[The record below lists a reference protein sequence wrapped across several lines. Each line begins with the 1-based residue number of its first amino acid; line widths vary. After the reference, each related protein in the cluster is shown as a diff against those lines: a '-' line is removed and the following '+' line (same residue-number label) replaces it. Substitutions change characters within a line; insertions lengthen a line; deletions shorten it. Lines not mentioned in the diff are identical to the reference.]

1 MLSSNYILILLWC
14 ALLGVI
20 TLLIP
25 QVYRHEKVNEMYV
38 KRIRPCFAV
47 IVILP
52 LVIWTCQRGNIGDT
66 FAYIDS
72 FREMPM
78 KISEISQYMETVTKD
93 FGFYFCSAIIKC
105 VIGNR
110 EKIYFFILAA
120 LQAYLLFRIYRK
132 YSTNFLISFFIFI
145 AGSDYISWMFNG
157 IRQFT
162 AATIVFSTLP
172 WILTKK
178 YIRTI
183 IVILLASLIH
193 GSALITI
200 PFIFI
205 VQGKAWNKKTLFFI
219 AGVIAVVLFADRFT
233 DILDMLLTDT
243 QYEDSLTIIQDDG
256 TNIFRVLVYS
266 IPALLSLI
274 GLKNIRNIDDR
285 LINIC
290 TNMSIAT
297 VGFYVIS
304 MFTSGI
310 LLGRI
315 PVYFY
320 LYNYGATLYPGSTAF
335 TALAPKLFE
344 KVDPSKESET
354 NYKSSNADI
363 VSAVSTGLFGWGFQP
378 TTTWLD
384 NVEDAT
390 LSLNYTENAL
400 TSIDIGVY
408 ITADLGSGTGA
419 QHISYNYS
427 NFGTTKVEKF
437 EEYLSSLSEAN

>member
-14 ALLGVI
+14 ALLGGI

-47 IVILP
+47 IIILP

-320 LYNYGATLYPGSTAF
+320 LYNYILLPWEIENIFTKKSAKIIYILMAGAYLVY
-335 TALAPKLFE
+335 
-344 KVDPSKESET
+344 
-354 NYKSSNADI
+354 YYYQI
-363 VSAVSTGLFGWGFQP
+363 HY
-378 TTTWLD
+378 TWNL
-384 NVEDAT
+384 
-390 LSLNYTENAL
+390 L
-400 TSIDIGVY
+400 
-408 ITADLGSGTGA
+408 
-419 QHISYNYS
+419 
-427 NFGTTKVEKF
+427 
-437 EEYLSSLSEAN
+437 